1 MWFIIIGSG
10 IIFML
15 FGIVIELK
23 VMLKVLFGFGVL
35 LGDFVVIDYVIC
47 VLLDWFI
54 LWSNLK
60 KKYYKINF

>member
-15 FGIVIELK
+15 FGIVIELR
-23 VMLKVLFGFGVL
+23 VMLKVLLGFGVL

-54 LWSNLK
+54 WWSNLK
-60 KKYYKINF
+60 KKNYKNNF